1 MVHARLQHVGVLFSF
16 IEHFALGNVTERVA
30 PCPGCAGHRQRGA
43 LDLFAVDQ
51 RAAATAKPMTIVFE
65 LRHSGSGEGCTQ
77 GVFLVES
84 RIGSE
89 RVLGL
94 QMYGLE

>member
-16 IEHFALGNVTERVA
+16 IEHFALRNVTERVA
-30 PCPGCAGHRQRGA
+30 PCPRCAGHRQRGA
-43 LDLFAVDQ
+43 LVAVDQ

-94 QMYGLE
+94 QMSGLE